1 MPGYAVPYFDGGNM
15 ITDGD
20 EYGLFANSKN
30 KNKYAKSSLLS
41 KPYKPSADKELNV
54 FFELQMQQG

>member
-1 MPGYAVPYFDGGNM
+1 M